1 MMTPPAAKAQAQ
13 GPELAKLGI
22 ERVQSEHFLWS
33 GYRYTN
39 LSDAIAAA
47 KRGKK

>member
-1 MMTPPAAKAQAQ
+1 MTASPAGRAATQD
-13 GPELAKLGI
+13 PELAKLGI
-22 ERVQSEHFLWS
+22 ERVLTEHFLWG

-39 LSDAIAAA
+39 VSDAIAAA